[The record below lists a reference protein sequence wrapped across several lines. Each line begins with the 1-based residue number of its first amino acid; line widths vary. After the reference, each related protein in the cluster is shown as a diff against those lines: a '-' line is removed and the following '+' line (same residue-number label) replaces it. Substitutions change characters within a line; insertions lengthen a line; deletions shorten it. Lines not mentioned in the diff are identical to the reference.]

1 MSLIEITKTS
11 KSEKKDTNSKLKRK
25 YYEISAFVEGSGV
38 YYTNETSHLI
48 EKNCISIFKPEQ
60 SFVLSGGPFIRY
72 SITVFPQILTKFEK
86 DVFKMFSSSH
96 IIKLP
101 QKSFSRII
109 DVAKNMLD
117 LKHTDKHRE
126 EILHI
131 LFSLIMLEIYKC
143 FSINIYLESDQKTVP
158 PIVYNII
165 NYVKENYGKKLSL
178 EIIAKNLNYSVP
190 NIRKSF
196 KKHMGVSISE
206 YILNYRIDQAKHLLT
221 TTNKNM
227 NEIAE
232 ACGFSSANYLSL
244 IFKEKESLSPLTYK
258 KIKKS

>member
-1 MSLIEITKTS
+1 MSLIEIVKTS
-11 KSEKKDTNSKLKRK
+11 RSEKKDTNSKFKRK
-25 YYEISAFVEGSGV
+25 YYEISAFIEGNGV
-38 YYTNETSHLI
+38 YYTNETSHHI
-48 EKNCISIFKPEQ
+48 EKNCVSTFKPEQ
-60 SFVLSGGPFIRY
+60 SFILSGGPFIRY

-86 DVFKMFSSSH
+86 EVLKTFSSSP

-101 QKSFSRII
+101 QKNFSRII
-109 DVAKNMLD
+109 DVAKNMHE
-117 LKHTDKHRE
+117 LKHTDRHRE

-131 LFSLIMLEIYKC
+131 LLSLILLEIYKC
-143 FSINIYLESDQKTVP
+143 ISTNVSLESDHKTVP
-158 PIVYNII
+158 PTVYSILNYI
-165 NYVKENYGKKLSL
+165 NKNYGKKLSL
-178 EIIAKNLNYSVP
+178 EIIAKDLNYSVP

-244 IFKEKESLSPLTYK
+244 IFKEKESLSPLAYK
-258 KIKKS
+258 KIKKE

>member
-1 MSLIEITKTS
+1 MSLIEIVKTS
-11 KSEKKDTNSKLKRK
+11 KNEKKDIGSKLKHK
-25 YYEISAFVEGSGV
+25 YYEINAFVEGTGV
-38 YYTNETSHLI
+38 YYSNETSHRV
-48 EKNCISIFKPEQ
+48 EKNCISIFKPEENYA
-60 SFVLSGGPFIRY
+60 LSGGPFIRY
-72 SITVFPQILTKFEK
+72 SITAFPQVLTKFER
-86 DVFKMFSSSH
+86 DVFKLLSSSP
-96 IIKLP
+96 IIRLP

-117 LKHTDKHRE
+117 LRRTDKYRE
-126 EILHI
+126 DILHI
-131 LFSLIMLEIYKC
+131 LFSLIILELYKC
-143 FSINIYLESDQKTVP
+143 ICTNASSEPDQKAVP
-158 PIVYNII
+158 PTVYSII

-206 YILNYRIDQAKHLLT
+206 YILNYRIDQVKKLLT

-244 IFKEKESLSPLTYK
+244 IFKEKESLSPLAYK

>member
-25 YYEISAFVEGSGV
+25 HYEISAFVEGSGV

-86 DVFKMFSSSH
+86 DVLKMFSSSH

-131 LFSLIMLEIYKC
+131 LFSLLMLEIYKC
-143 FSINIYLESDQKTVP
+143 FSMGIYLESDQKTVP

-196 KKHMGVSISE
+196 KKYMGVSISE

-244 IFKEKESLSPLTYK
+244 IFKEKESLSPLSYK